1 MLKRKISVVLYI
13 ALISFFCVYLFFK
26 IQERDLI
33 IQLNNNNLSLD
44 AYKIT
49 LKQDISLAELDQKVK
64 DNDKLT
70 DVQLHY
76 QAKDQR
82 NVTYFYGKGNYT
94 QPPLLS
100 GHFFSSADFESD
112 VPLAVVGKNY
122 EKKLYEPKDQAY
134 LKLDGN
140 YLPVIG
146 VMGDNYHSDLDDQI
160 FIAASTQK
168 LATAHTNDYRIIL
181 DSLTPIDAKTLKKEL
196 GLLSATRL
204 VKKNFII
211 SDESWLASHWAQ
223 VLGLFA
229 AAVGFLAQMAVWLI
243 SSRRRYNEAVF
254 LQANHAK
261 FAFEEWRTYSIWVG
275 LGTIIGGM
283 AGIFIFQMTTY
294 TYLLLTM
301 GSIYLGSSLLF
312 YLLINSRLKKSE

>member
-1 MLKRKISVVLYI
+1 MLKRKIVVVLYI

-49 LKQDISLAELDQKVK
+49 LKQDISLAELDQKIK

-122 EKKLYEPKDQAY
+122 EKKDCF
-134 LKLDGN
+134 GSSCSGSCSRS
-140 YLPVIG
+140 IG
-146 VMGDNYHSDLDDQI
+146 
-160 FIAASTQK
+160 
-168 LATAHTNDYRIIL
+168 
-181 DSLTPIDAKTLKKEL
+181 
-196 GLLSATRL
+196 
-204 VKKNFII
+204 
-211 SDESWLASHWAQ
+211 WLRFQ
-223 VLGLFA
+223 G
-229 AAVGFLAQMAVWLI
+229 
-243 SSRRRYNEAVF
+243 RRRGDDYGCRYGSA
-254 LQANHAK
+254 
-261 FAFEEWRTYSIWVG
+261 AFG
-275 LGTIIGGM
+275 NIGGCKTDS
-283 AGIFIFQMTTY
+283 G
-294 TYLLLTM
+294 
-301 GSIYLGSSLLF
+301 
-312 YLLINSRLKKSE
+312 